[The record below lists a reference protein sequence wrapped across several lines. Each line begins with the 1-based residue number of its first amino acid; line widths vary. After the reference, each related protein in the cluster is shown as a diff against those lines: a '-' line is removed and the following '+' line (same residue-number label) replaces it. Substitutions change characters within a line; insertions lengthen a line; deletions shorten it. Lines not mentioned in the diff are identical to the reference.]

1 MRVEDVRHGVGRD
14 SVRMQEGGGG
24 RCLAQAAPASLGGSG
39 ARSLLCSVGGSGCCQ
54 VPALRVRTFNFTL

>member
-39 ARSLLCSVGGSGCCQ
+39 ARSLLCSVGGQRLLPSPSLTSAD
-54 VPALRVRTFNFTL
+54 V